1 LGASALLSK
10 LATNTLDYCAQVAA
24 KGCSMPTP
32 GAAAAEIQS
41 ALPPPPPSPF
51 SLPPDPP
58 ADAGATVGAAAIG
71 GRSTKEKFSASI
83 S

>member
-1 LGASALLSK
+1 
-10 LATNTLDYCAQVAA
+10 VAG

-32 GAAAAEIQS
+32 GAAAEAIPS

-51 SLPPDPP
+51 PLPPDPP
-58 ADAGATVGAAAIG
+58 AEAVATVSDAAIG
-71 GRSTKEKFSASI
+71 GKSTKEKFSASI